1 MIRDTILKAKR
12 DELANCITSRKRK
25 LQELYHA
32 TVSLAGSEPLLQRNE
47 YNAVGHNNNGEAA
60 FLEANNILEGRF
72 FDPSTLRLLAD
83 LQPGS
88 HDGSSALSVTKT
100 TPHEDLENSVNLK
113 QATDNGTESSA
124 GSQRL
129 SIGASAL
136 LDSIHQHRSHSQAGE
151 HVGSP
156 KTLSKATQAGFAAAR
171 TNTPTVDDQIP
182 DDVASRSL
190 LQTQT
195 WDQDSSKSRLP
206 SSSKDLI
213 RLEARSEIITPEIA
227 STTISDTPM
236 FNGAIS
242 PVERNG
248 YNLVSKR
255 PPDKPPEPHL
265 QDFDQTSDRNSEGSL
280 RGATVIEESQPGQA
294 LGHTS
299 FGPVTEA
306 SAQTDMTIT
315 RQGREMDIGS
325 LGHVK
330 DTCTEEKYLQNEKRI
345 GNPSHDGFRGTKFS
359 GAQVFAATP
368 STPDAQLR
376 LEEAQSLN
384 STNTLLPTHA
394 QDYHVTDNHIL
405 PDGDTTVASKISEVN
420 VDIADETTGI
430 PVTEHSVGLDHV
442 QGSRRTPERNR
453 SSDNQNLSPPDR
465 RLPGMTRDM
474 SKDLMFSQRPPMRID
489 THYSTPSTLHESK
502 IKTPNQAPG
511 DLYSPYATSTPSTL
525 HESKIKAPNQ
535 ALGDLYSPYATS
547 TPVKVTPL
555 PVNSSPPER
564 MTTRVSSGALRHK
577 SVSEILGETPKPS
590 IQSGD
595 RTPIDK
601 GGQNLRKEESGSQTP
616 GYGHLVT
623 SPDSVNFRS
632 RLSELREREKE
643 RSKLSTVVFARQQPT
658 EATRTIDAALGRHT
672 DPHAS
677 TDEPKD
683 YLISLFTAQATSQS
697 PGLNALLG
705 SAHKTLTTSNHYLD
719 FHEQQDKGILKRIYH
734 LQNSNRW
741 SLRQLE
747 RSIEPQRP
755 ASCWD
760 TLLGEMKW
768 MRTDFREE
776 RKWKITAAKNLV
788 DWCAEWVAS
797 PADRRVFLQV
807 RTTGP
812 ARSTQTGL
820 ELPSMDGIEMSSQPD
835 NKGESLL
842 SESTPDLIPSAGD
855 DSSDAMDEDLPHIDF
870 TRVDAP
876 AAIFSLAPE
885 DVLFGIGKTP
895 TSERLLSELPLYEPW
910 REPQNTVRNP
920 LQDKADQW
928 WKTPI
933 VPISKFAIGKMI
945 IREEGPARKKS
956 RFDYADADTTEEVM
970 SSRLFLAPD
979 QTSDPIAPEQEDV
992 ALFNPE
998 NKHIRDRIHAG
1009 HAFRPPS
1016 EHNMPNQ
1023 SFFECRQSSQWTYTE
1038 DDELRRLVREYAY
1051 NWSLISSCLSS
1062 PSLFSSG
1069 AERRTPWECF
1079 ERWVGLEGLPAE
1091 MSKTQ
1096 YFRTYHARLENAQ
1109 LTLNAQYQAA
1119 LQQQGNNAQLPIRRK
1134 NTQPVRVDRRRNNK
1148 HLALVHAM
1156 QKLAKKQE
1164 TTAQK
1169 QQHVASLAALRKAN
1183 EAAQPRQRMKTPQE
1197 FSHFKHER
1205 ECKMQEKADLYKQQ
1219 VIAQQRV
1226 IFLLQLLYAIV
1237 LISRKAAMA
1246 QRASQ
1251 HMGQQQTGSA
1261 LPQPGRNPASAIMNG
1276 TSPHL
1281 TSSLPNNHIPPS
1293 HPNQNRLPPPPHP
1306 AVNGMPMNVP
1316 QVHNGQ
1322 LGPRG
1327 SGIPQAQMQ
1336 PHMQGQQRMQ
1346 QQAGSDMRVY
1356 IEANR
1361 LQHEQQQYLQQQQQQ
1376 QQQRRQQQSQ
1386 ANGQNASST
1395 SPGAGTV
1402 NVLSQSNPSAM
1413 IASLQATNG
1422 IPSPAINGVSG
1433 PPGPSTSPLLENSMQ
1448 AQPLSSGMVP
1458 AVNQISNSIKARHPQ
1473 ASPEQV
1479 NRMTT
1484 ETLQYRMVQS
1494 QSQAA
1499 MLAAAGSNTSHHAA
1513 NLQLPPQQQAMV
1525 NGPNGAPS
1533 ISPQIY
1539 AQMMRNQQSHQQSR
1553 SGGNGM
1559 NGARPPSRGG
1569 TPQMHR
1575 SSSSVQVGASQSPRP
1590 PQAQMAGAQ

>member
-1 MIRDTILKAKR
+1 M
-12 DELANCITSRKRK
+12 
-25 LQELYHA
+25 
-32 TVSLAGSEPLLQRNE
+32 
-47 YNAVGHNNNGEAA
+47 
-60 FLEANNILEGRF
+60 
-72 FDPSTLRLLAD
+72 
-83 LQPGS
+83 
-88 HDGSSALSVTKT
+88 
-100 TPHEDLENSVNLK
+100 
-113 QATDNGTESSA
+113 
-124 GSQRL
+124 

-136 LDSIHQHRSHSQAGE
+136 LDSIHQHHSHSQAGE

-156 KTLSKATQAGFAAAR
+156 KTLSKATQAGFAVAH
-171 TNTPTVDDQIP
+171 TNTPTVDDQVP
-182 DDVASRSL
+182 DDVASKSL
-190 LQTQT
+190 LRTQT
-195 WDQDSSKSRLP
+195 GDQDTSKLRLP

-213 RLEARSEIITPEIA
+213 GLEARSEIITPEIA
-227 STTISDTPM
+227 STTISNTPM
-236 FNGAIS
+236 LNGAIS

-248 YNLVSKR
+248 YNLASNR
-255 PPDKPPEPHL
+255 PPEKPSEPHL
-265 QDFDQTSDRNSEGSL
+265 QDFDQTLDGYSEGSP
-280 RGATVIEESQPGQA
+280 RGAIVIEESQPGQA
-294 LGHTS
+294 LGDTS
-299 FGPVTEA
+299 FGSVTEA
-306 SAQTDMTIT
+306 APQTGMTIT
-315 RQGREMDIGS
+315 RQDQEMDIGA
-325 LGHVK
+325 LGQVK
-330 DTCTEEKYLQNEKRI
+330 DTWTEEKYLQHEKRI
-345 GNPSHDGFRGTKFS
+345 GNPSHDGFRGTKFND
-359 GAQVFAATP
+359 AQVFTATP

-384 STNTLLPTHA
+384 STNALLPTHA
-394 QDYHVTDNHIL
+394 QDYHVTDNHL
-405 PDGDTTVASKISEVN
+405 VPDSKTTSATKISEDN
-420 VDIADETTGI
+420 MDIPDETTRI

-442 QGSRRTPERNR
+442 QGSRRTPERNQ
-453 SSDNQNLSPPDR
+453 STDDQNPPPSDR
-465 RLPGMTRDM
+465 RLPGMMRDM

-489 THYSTPSTLHESK
+489 TNYSTPSTSHESK
-502 IKTPNQAPG
+502 T
-511 DLYSPYATSTPSTL
+511 
-525 HESKIKAPNQ
+525 KAPNQ
-535 ALGDLYSPYATS
+535 AHEDLYGPYATS

-555 PVNSSPPER
+555 PVNPSPPER

-595 RTPIDK
+595 RTPTDK

-616 GYGHLVT
+616 GYGHLAT

-658 EATRTIDAALGRHT
+658 KAIRTMEAGLGRHT
-672 DPHAS
+672 DPHAP

-719 FHEQQDKGILKRIYH
+719 FHEQQDSRILKRIYH

-747 RSIEPQRP
+747 RSTEPQRP

-797 PADRRVFLQV
+797 PADRRVLLQV
-807 RTTGP
+807 RTTEP

-820 ELPSMDGIEMSSQPD
+820 ELRSMDGIEMSDQPD

-842 SESTPDLIPSAGD
+842 SESTPDLIASAGD
-855 DSSDAMDEDLPHIDF
+855 DSSDAMDEDLPHVDF

-885 DVLFGIGKTP
+885 DVLFGIDKTP
-895 TSERLLSELPLYEPW
+895 RSERVLSELPLYEPW
-910 REPQNTVRNP
+910 KDLRHTVQHP
-920 LQDKADQW
+920 LKDTADQW

-933 VPISKFAIGKMI
+933 VPISKFAIEKMI
-945 IREEGPARKKS
+945 IREEGPTRKKS

-1016 EHNMPNQ
+1016 EYNMPNQ

-1134 NTQPVRVDRRRNNK
+1134 NTQPVRVDRRRNSK

-1169 QQHVASLAALRKAN
+1169 QQHGTSIVSFL
-1183 EAAQPRQRMKTPQE
+1183 
-1197 FSHFKHER
+1197 
-1205 ECKMQEKADLYKQQ
+1205 Q
-1219 VIAQQRV
+1219 VISLRLHV
-1226 IFLLQLLYAIV
+1226 
-1237 LISRKAAMA
+1237 
-1246 QRASQ
+1246 
-1251 HMGQQQTGSA
+1251 SA
-1261 LPQPGRNPASAIMNG
+1261 TRI
-1276 TSPHL
+1276 
-1281 TSSLPNNHIPPS
+1281 
-1293 HPNQNRLPPPPHP
+1293 
-1306 AVNGMPMNVP
+1306 
-1316 QVHNGQ
+1316 
-1322 LGPRG
+1322 
-1327 SGIPQAQMQ
+1327 
-1336 PHMQGQQRMQ
+1336 
-1346 QQAGSDMRVY
+1346 
-1356 IEANR
+1356 
-1361 LQHEQQQYLQQQQQQ
+1361 
-1376 QQQRRQQQSQ
+1376 
-1386 ANGQNASST
+1386 
-1395 SPGAGTV
+1395 
-1402 NVLSQSNPSAM
+1402 LSC
-1413 IASLQATNG
+1413 
-1422 IPSPAINGVSG
+1422 
-1433 PPGPSTSPLLENSMQ
+1433 
-1448 AQPLSSGMVP
+1448 
-1458 AVNQISNSIKARHPQ
+1458 
-1473 ASPEQV
+1473 
-1479 NRMTT
+1479 
-1484 ETLQYRMVQS
+1484 TLC
-1494 QSQAA
+1494 
-1499 MLAAAGSNTSHHAA
+1499 
-1513 NLQLPPQQQAMV
+1513 
-1525 NGPNGAPS
+1525 
-1533 ISPQIY
+1533 
-1539 AQMMRNQQSHQQSR
+1539 
-1553 SGGNGM
+1553 
-1559 NGARPPSRGG
+1559 
-1569 TPQMHR
+1569 
-1575 SSSSVQVGASQSPRP
+1575 
-1590 PQAQMAGAQ
+1590 